1 MFIIAGLGNPGLA
14 YSLSR
19 HNAGFRALDL
29 IAAKLNIK
37 ISRRQH
43 FSLLGEGFY
52 ASEKL
57 ILAKPQTYMNLSGRA
72 VEALLSYYK
81 LEPSRLI
88 VLFDDIDLPIGN
100 LRVRASGSAG
110 THNGMRSI
118 IASLNG
124 EQGFSRVRIGV
135 GKQRLGGDLAAHVL
149 GRPKNEEQALLDEAQ
164 KNAAEAALLIVTGNL
179 AQAQA
184 KFNRHTQIEQE
195 QE

>member
-1 MFIIAGLGNPGLA
+1 MFIIAGLGNPGFA